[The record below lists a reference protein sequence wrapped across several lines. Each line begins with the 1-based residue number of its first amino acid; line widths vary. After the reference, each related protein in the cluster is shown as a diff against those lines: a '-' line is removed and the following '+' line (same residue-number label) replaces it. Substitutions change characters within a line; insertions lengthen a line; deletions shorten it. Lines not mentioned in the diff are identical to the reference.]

1 MATRDSEPSLVII
14 SGVDKRTV
22 EPNAE
27 LIGPHAADEI
37 RGLFAPACAHDPG
50 GADVKEGPHLRELL
64 LVELGNH
71 RFLVGEIIVERA
83 NLDVGALGNGVG
95 RDRSDPPLSHDIV
108 SRRNDCSTDAA
119 RSRLNGASS
128 IGKLHWR
135 RHDFSAFWVRL
146 MPSGK
151 NFACATK

>member
-37 RGLFAPACAHDPG
+37 RGLFAPACSHDPG
-50 GADVKEGPHLRELL
+50 GAGVKKRPHLGELL
-64 LVELGNH
+64 LVELGDH
-71 RFLVGEIIVERA
+71 RFLVGKIIVERA
-83 NLDVGALGNGVG
+83 DLDLGALGDGVG
-95 RDRSDPPLSHDIV
+95 RDRSDPAFPHDLV
-108 SRRNDCSTDAA
+108 RRRHDRTTDAA
-119 RSRLNGASS
+119 RSCLNGASS
-128 IGKLHWR
+128 IGKLDWR
-135 RHDFSAFWVRL
+135 WHDFSALGRCL

-151 NFACATK
+151 NFAYAVK